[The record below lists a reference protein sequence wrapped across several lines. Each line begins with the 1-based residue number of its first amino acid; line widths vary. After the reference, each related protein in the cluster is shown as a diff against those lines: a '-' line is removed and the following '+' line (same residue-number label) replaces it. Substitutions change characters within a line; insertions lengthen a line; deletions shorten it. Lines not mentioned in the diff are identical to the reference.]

1 MESKKDSIT
10 EAERIYKSF
19 LANAK
24 YWISELDYYGPNQ
37 FKQKVTETDWTIG
50 QLYDHLTSGTYQYHL
65 QQIQNCLLGVHGATE
80 GKKTWKG
87 KLIFFLGKY
96 PPMKIKANQN
106 NKYYPSQPE
115 SPIKMKDDFYKFMK
129 VMQKTAKEV
138 ETGRKDYKTQHPV
151 FGMLNVIEWY
161 KLIEMHFR
169 HHLIQKKR
177 LDKTLRSTYKATPG
191 EEIFTEV

>member
-1 MESKKDSIT
+1 MESKKKI
-10 EAERIYKSF
+10 AEVEKIYKSF
-19 LANAK
+19 LTNAK

-37 FKQKVTETDWTIG
+37 FKQKISETDWTIG
-50 QLYDHLTSGTYQYHL
+50 QLYDHLTTGTYESHL
-65 QQIQNCLLGVHGATE
+65 QQIKNCILGVHGATQ

-87 KLIFFLGKY
+87 KMIFFLGKI
-96 PPMKIKANQN
+96 PAMKIKGRSSSDYVPA
-106 NKYYPSQPE
+106 QPE
-115 SPIKMKDDFYKFMK
+115 SPLKMKDDFYKFMK
-129 VMQKTAKEV
+129 VMQKTAAEV
-138 ETGRKDYKTQHPV
+138 ENGRKDYVTLHPAL
-151 FGMLNVIEWY
+151 GWLNVIEWY